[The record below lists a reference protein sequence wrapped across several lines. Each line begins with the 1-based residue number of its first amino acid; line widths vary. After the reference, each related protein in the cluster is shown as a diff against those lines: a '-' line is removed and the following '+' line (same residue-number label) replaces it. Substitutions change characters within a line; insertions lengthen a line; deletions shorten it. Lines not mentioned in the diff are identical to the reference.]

1 MHVIFFQPENEVE
14 VSPFIVDII
23 NGTVVPETKYPFL
36 VFLEMFG
43 SMFCGGSIFNEWTII
58 TAAHCISSS
67 PDLNKFTNVVA
78 GVVDRRN
85 FSVSRQERRVKTATI
100 HPDYDRKTYSNDI
113 AVLFLEEGLK
123 FN

>member
-1 MHVIFFQPENEVE
+1 MFKSQNEVE

-23 NGTVVPETKYPFL
+23 NGTAVPDTKYPFL

-67 PDLNKFTNVVA
+67 PDLNKLTNVVA
-78 GVVDRRN
+78 GVVDRKD
-85 FSVSRQERRVKTATI
+85 FSVSRQERSVKMAII
-100 HPDYDRKTYSNDI
+100 HPDYDKKNIFQRHSCS
-113 AVLFLEEGLK
+113 LFGRRIK
-123 FN
+123 V